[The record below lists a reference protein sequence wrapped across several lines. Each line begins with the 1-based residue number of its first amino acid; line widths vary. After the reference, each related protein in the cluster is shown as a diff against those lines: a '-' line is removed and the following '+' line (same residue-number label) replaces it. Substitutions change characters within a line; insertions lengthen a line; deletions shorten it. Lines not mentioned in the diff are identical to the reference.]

1 MRTPQ
6 PARASILAAIVLL
19 PALARAGGSP
29 ENAILIVDPTNP
41 ESLYVANYY
50 REKRDIPAGN
60 LVYLSPTPASYAQFT
75 AATLDGFLGS
85 LENLRLADHADY
97 VILPSG
103 GSFYTDAPGL
113 VSDGCFPVGRFSATA
128 PFALAR
134 LTAQIQGGTLDS
146 SFTNGYY
153 RASNEARAFDS
164 SVQWWGGIPV
174 AAGGQRLFIAG
185 MLGYTGSLGNTLP
198 EVLATIDRSVAVD
211 GTFPAGTFYFMQTND
226 AARSAPR
233 HGAFPAAVA
242 AIVAAGG
249 SAQHL
254 MADLPLGQLD
264 CLGVMT
270 GLADPDIANPS
281 FGLLPGAFCD
291 HLTSYAATFDSSSQ
305 TKMSRWISKGAS
317 GTSGTVEEPC
327 NYAGKFAH
335 ARLHVYYVQGLSLG
349 ESWYRSMGFAPFQ
362 SLFLGDPLTRPFAHI
377 PSVDLGGVTVGPMS
391 NTVALTPIA
400 TTTHPTAQIAG
411 YELLIDG
418 VSRATCGPGGHFALD
433 TTSLADGY
441 HEWRVLAWDD
451 TLVKSTGRRSGAI
464 LTSNRGKGVNILVSP
479 SSGNLT
485 TRFDVTADTMGGAAT
500 EVRLCQGNRVVASR
514 TGAPGP
520 LSVYG
525 RTLGA
530 GTVRLQVEA
539 EFADGS
545 QARSIPWDV
554 AIADASGAV
563 SGTAPVA
570 HAYTK
575 RVLATEEAVVE
586 LPASFDDALA
596 AASYAVL
603 SNPAQAAILGG
614 TGPYRILRP
623 NVGASGTDTMT
634 FQVTTP
640 SGTSAVATVTI
651 VYEDP
656 LGCPTPAT
664 YCVTS
669 PNSAGPG
676 ATMGWAGSTSVGT
689 NDFALYAFGCPA
701 NKLGIFF
708 HGSNPAQVPMG
719 NGWRCI
725 ANPIHRVGIVTTDGF
740 GQASMTLDFT
750 LPPLNSGPDAVT
762 VGSTRRFQL
771 YFRDPAA
778 GGARTNVTNGL
789 VATFC
794 P

>member
-1 MRTPQ
+1 MQIPI
-6 PARASILAAIVLL
+6 PARASILAAIALV
-19 PALARAGGSP
+19 PALARAGGTP

-50 REKRDIPAGN
+50 REKRDVPPGN
-60 LVYLSPTPASYAQFT
+60 LVYMSPTPATYAQFT

-85 LENLRLADHADY
+85 LENLRLVDHADY

-103 GSFYTDAPGL
+103 GSFYTSAPGL
-113 VSDGCFPVGRFSATA
+113 VADGCSPVGRFSSTA

-134 LTAQIQGGTLDS
+134 LSSQIQGGSLGS
-146 SFTNGYY
+146 SFPNGYY
-153 RASNEARAFDS
+153 RASNEARAFDAS
-164 SVQWWGGIPV
+164 LQWSGGVPV
-174 AAGGQRLFIAG
+174 ASGGQRLFISG
-185 MLGYTGSLGNTLP
+185 MLGYTGSLGNTLA

-211 GTFPAGTFYFMQTND
+211 GTFPVGTFYFMQTTD
-226 AARSAPR
+226 ALRSAPR
-233 HGAFPAAVA
+233 HGAFPGAVA
-242 AIVAAGG
+242 AITAYGG
-249 SAQHL
+249 TAQHL
-254 MADLPLGQLD
+254 FADLPLGQFD
-264 CLGVMT
+264 CLGIMT
-270 GLADPDIANPS
+270 GLAGPDIDNANL
-281 FGLLPGAFCD
+281 GVLPGAFCD
-291 HLTSYAATFDSSSQ
+291 HLTSHAATFDSPSQ

-349 ESWYRSMGFAPFQ
+349 EAWYRSMGFAPFQ

-377 PSVDLGGVTVGPMS
+377 PSVDLAGVSAGPMS
-391 NTVALTPIA
+391 NTVALTPSA

-433 TTSLADGY
+433 TTSVADGH
-441 HEWRVLAWDD
+441 HEWRVLAHDD
-451 TLVKSTGRRSGAI
+451 TLVKSVGRRSGAI
-464 LTSNRGKGVNILVSP
+464 LTSNRGKDATITVSP
-479 SSGNLT
+479 TSGNLT
-485 TRFDVTADTMGGAAT
+485 TRFDVPTSTIGGTAS
-500 EVRLCQGNRVVASR
+500 ELRLLQGNRVVASSAGSPA
-514 TGAPGP
+514 T

-545 QARSIPWDV
+545 LARSAPWDV
-554 AIADASGAV
+554 AIANTAGAV

-570 HAYTK
+570 HSYTK

-596 AASYAVL
+596 AASFAVL
-603 SNPAQAAILGG
+603 ANPAQATILGG
-614 TGPYRILRP
+614 AGPYRIVRP
-623 NVGASGTDTMT
+623 IIGAAGSDTLT

-651 VYEDP
+651 AYGDP
-656 LGCPTPAT
+656 IACPTPAS
-664 YCVTS
+664 YCLTS
-669 PNSAGPG
+669 PNSAGAG
-676 ATMGWAGSTSVGT
+676 ATMWYAGSTSVGT
-689 NDFALYAFGCPA
+689 NDFELYAFGCPA

-708 HGSNPAQVPMG
+708 HGSNATQVPMG

-725 ANPIHRVGIVTTDGF
+725 ANPIHRVGVVTTDGF
-740 GQASMTLDFT
+740 GDASMRLDFT
-750 LPPLNSGPDAVT
+750 LPPLNMGPDAIT

-771 YFRDPAA
+771 YYRDPAA
-778 GGARTNVTNGL
+778 GGARTNVTDGL
-789 VATFC
+789 AATFC